1 MAASKEFPLP
11 LTSPDVEKSVVFA
24 PRFGVDGLIPAIATD
39 HATGEALM
47 FAWMNAKALLL
58 TIETGKAHFWSRSR
72 SSLWLK
78 GEESGNFLS
87 VKEIRTDCDQDV
99 IWLRVVVEG
108 AGKACH
114 TGARTCFYR
123 VVRPTDAA
131 TGMPIA
137 LERIEDC

>member
-1 MAASKEFPLP
+1 
-11 LTSPDVEKSVVFA
+11 
-24 PRFGVDGLIPAIATD
+24 
-39 HATGEALM
+39 M